1 MSSEVSKATMPVAVG
16 GPSDQAYVTKIVLY
30 TAFSTTPAT
39 PVRRKVMGR
48 IRYGDASES

>member
-16 GPSDQAYVTKIVLY
+16 GPTDRAYVSKVVMY

-39 PVRRKVMGR
+39 PVRRKAMGR

>member
-16 GPSDQAYVTKIVLY
+16 GPSDQAYVSKVVMY
-30 TAFSTTPAT
+30 TAMSNTPAT

-48 IRYGDASES
+48 IRYGDATES